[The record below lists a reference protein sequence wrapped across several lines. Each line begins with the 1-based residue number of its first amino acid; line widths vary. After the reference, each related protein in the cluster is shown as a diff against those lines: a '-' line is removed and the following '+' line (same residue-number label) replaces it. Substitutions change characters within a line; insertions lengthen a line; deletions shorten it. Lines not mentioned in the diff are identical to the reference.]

1 MKLATLC
8 YLRANGQTLML
19 HRVKKQGD
27 MHAGKWN
34 GLGGKLLPG
43 ETPEQCAFREV
54 QEECGLTMINPVLRG
69 VLTFPAFSGE
79 EDWYVFVFVAR
90 QFRGTLSDSAEG
102 ILAWIDDGQLLDL
115 NLWAGDKIFLTWLDH
130 DLFFSGQFRYREDT
144 LVEYQVVFYTPQQVV
159 PPAAA
164 LTTAANFQPVYQP
177 ADDTYCWACDAP
189 VSKRHCKIICSVC
202 GFTRDCSDP

>member
-19 HRVKKQGD
+19 HRIKKQGD

-43 ETPEQCAFREV
+43 ETPEQCAIREV
-54 QEECGLTMINPVLRG
+54 QEECGLTLIDPVLRG

-90 QFRGTLSDSAEG
+90 HFRGTLSDSAEG
-102 ILAWIDDGQLLDL
+102 VLAWVDDAQLLDL
-115 NLWAGDKIFLTWLDH
+115 NLWAGDKIFLTWLDQ
-130 DLFFSGQFRYREDT
+130 D
-144 LVEYQVVFYTPQQVV
+144 
-159 PPAAA
+159 
-164 LTTAANFQPVYQP
+164 
-177 ADDTYCWACDAP
+177 
-189 VSKRHCKIICSVC
+189 
-202 GFTRDCSDP
+202 